1 MTSWMKEKLCAAKT
15 FSDIK
20 EKCKGKLS
28 CAGQGIFN
36 FLILGQRKSLNCLAT
51 ATKLLKVASGEF
63 IVPFD
68 NCRYCTPNWSS
79 KQIFST
85 ASRGARKREYTDRKG
100 GMMAEET
107 LPVGRWVLWPA
118 EALVKTKARKAE
130 KGRSGCDKGEMAQEK
145 PKHKATTTAEG
156 LLKGPAGE
164 NEWKHLWPAKLLEKG
179 KLINQSLTQDRAKF
193 RNPAQIEQK
202 ICGSVLRAQKP
213 HNKLALTTQTGLGI
227 YLRKC
232 AFPLG
237 YLGSL
242 RLVP

>member
-85 ASRGARKREYTDRKG
+85 ATRGARKREYTDRKG

-130 KGRSGCDKGEMAQEK
+130 KGRVDVIKGKWHRKNQSIR
-145 PKHKATTTAEG
+145 PQQQQRDC
-156 LLKGPAGE
+156 LKGRLAKMNGSIL
-164 NEWKHLWPAKLLEKG
+164 HLLNCSKKA
-179 KLINQSLTQDRAKF
+179 N
-193 RNPAQIEQK
+193 
-202 ICGSVLRAQKP
+202 
-213 HNKLALTTQTGLGI
+213 
-227 YLRKC
+227 
-232 AFPLG
+232 
-237 YLGSL
+237 
-242 RLVP
+242 